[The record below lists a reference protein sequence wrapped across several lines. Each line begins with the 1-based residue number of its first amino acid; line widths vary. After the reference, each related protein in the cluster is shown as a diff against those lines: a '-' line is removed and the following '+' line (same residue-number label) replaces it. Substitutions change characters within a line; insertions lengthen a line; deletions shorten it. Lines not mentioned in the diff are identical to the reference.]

1 MENEKFETILVE
13 DEDGKEVEYLVYDNF
28 EFEGGKFVALL
39 KPGEEEA
46 VLLQLVDD
54 EYLESID
61 DEELLERVIV
71 EFDNRNSHR
80 WEVQ

>member
-28 EFEGGKFVALL
+28 EFEDGTFVALL

-46 VLLQLVDD
+46 VLLQLVDG

-61 DEELLERVIV
+61 DEELLEKVIIA
-71 EFDNRNSHR
+71 FDDRNSHR

>member
-1 MENEKFETILVE
+1 MEDEKFETILVE

-28 EFEGGKFVALL
+28 EFEGGTCVALL

-46 VLLQLVDD
+46 VLLQLVDG

-61 DEELLERVIV
+61 DEELLEKVIIA
-71 EFDNRNSHR
+71 FDDRNSHR